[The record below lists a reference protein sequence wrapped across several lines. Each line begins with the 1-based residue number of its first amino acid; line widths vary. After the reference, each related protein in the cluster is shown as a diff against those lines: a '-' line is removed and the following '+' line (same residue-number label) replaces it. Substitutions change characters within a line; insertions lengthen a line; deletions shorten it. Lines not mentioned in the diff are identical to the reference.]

1 MTSNEK
7 EFLDYLNLRYKA
19 KITPKHTGNEIMNEY
34 FFCNI
39 KREWDKVSQ
48 WVITHI
54 IKNKDLSFE
63 DKVRN
68 IFLARIH
75 NKVET
80 CKSLGIP
87 KKSYTITE
95 ADIVLKQNPHAWR
108 NQKFLTRLNR
118 EYNFEGSIWCVAN
131 HLQVILSDEKI
142 NSCSW
147 DTLENSFKSWCKLLG
162 LKEVSF
168 IAYQLALDIS
178 YLKEFKDINSWV
190 LIGPGAIRGINLI
203 YFSKEFEG
211 VDHKQKLGER
221 LEIDYLKYLKQLKET
236 VDKEFYISL
245 NLQDIEFNL
254 CEFCKY
260 KSIESGLTAKI
271 RHYKKEENLKN

>member
-1 MTSNEK
+1 MTNKEK
-7 EFLDYLNLRYKA
+7 EFLDYLDLRYRA
-19 KITPKHTGNEIMNEY
+19 RQTPKHTGNEIMDKY

-48 WVITHI
+48 WVINNI
-54 IKNKDLSFE
+54 LKNKDLCFE
-63 DKVRN
+63 DKIRN
-68 IFLARIH
+68 VFLARIH

-80 CKSLGIP
+80 CESLGIP
-87 KKSYTITE
+87 KKSYNITE

-118 EYNFEGSIWCVAN
+118 EYGFKDSIWCVAN
-131 HLQVILSDEKI
+131 HLKDILPDEKI

-178 YLKEFKDINSWV
+178 YLKEFKDINDWV
-190 LIGPGAIRGINLI
+190 LIGPGAIRGLNLI
-203 YFSKEFEG
+203 YFSEEFKG
-211 VDHKQKLGER
+211 IDHKQKLGDKLER
-221 LEIDYLKYLKQLKET
+221 DYLKTLKELKSV
-236 VDKEFYISL
+236 VDREFFISL

-260 KSIESGLTAKI
+260 ESIKSGLVAKI
-271 RHYKKEENLKN
+271 RYYKKEED